1 MSLCLLAAAF
11 ILAKQGAVLVQS
23 EKAAREKICIVVD
36 AGHGG
41 SDPGKVGINGAL
53 EKDIN
58 LSIALKLKDLLEQR
72 EISVV
77 LTRDSDAGL
86 SPADATNKKAA
97 DMQKRC
103 QMITDANPAFTVSIH
118 QNSYTTEDIKG
129 AQVFYYGQSENGK
142 RLADVLQE
150 HLISEVDPQN
160 TRVAKANES
169 YYLLK
174 KNTHTYGNRRMWVFK
189 QPERSRSAPDRR
201 LSEQACS
208 CHLPGDSLLSRRRI
222 PALTVLCIRSLR
234 ICSLQKILHLPH
246 KAFRNM
252 V

>member
-1 MSLCLLAAAF
+1 
-11 ILAKQGAVLVQS
+11 
-23 EKAAREKICIVVD
+23 
-36 AGHGG
+36 
-41 SDPGKVGINGAL
+41 
-53 EKDIN
+53 
-58 LSIALKLKDLLEQR
+58 
-72 EISVV
+72 
-77 LTRDSDAGL
+77 
-86 SPADATNKKAA
+86 
-97 DMQKRC
+97 MQKRC
-103 QMITDANPAFTVSIH
+103 QMITDADPAFTVSIH

-174 KNTHTYGNRRMWVFK
+174 KTPTPTVIVECGFLM
-189 QPERSRSAPDRR
+189 QPKRSRSAPDRR

-208 CHLPGDSLLSRRRI
+208 CHLSGDSLLSRRRI

>member
-23 EKAAREKICIVVD
+23 EKAAREKIFIVVD

-103 QMITDANPAFTVSIH
+103 QIIADANPAFTVSIH

-174 KNTHTYGNRRMWVFK
+174 KTPTPTVIVECGF
-189 QPERSRSAPDRR
+189 
-201 LSEQACS
+201 LSNQSEADLLLTEDYQSKLAHAIYLGILS
-208 CHLPGDSLLSRRRI
+208 YLEEESLL
-222 PALTVLCIRSLR
+222 
-234 ICSLQKILHLPH
+234 
-246 KAFRNM
+246 
-252 V
+252 

>member
-103 QMITDANPAFTVSIH
+103 QIIADANPAFTVSIH

-174 KNTHTYGNRRMWVFK
+174 KTPTPTVIVECGFLSNRSEADLLLTEDYQSK
-189 QPERSRSAPDRR
+189 LAHAIYLGI
-201 LSEQACS
+201 LSYLEEE
-208 CHLPGDSLLSRRRI
+208 SLL
-222 PALTVLCIRSLR
+222 
-234 ICSLQKILHLPH
+234 
-246 KAFRNM
+246 
-252 V
+252 

>member
-23 EKAAREKICIVVD
+23 EKTAREKICIVVD

-77 LTRDSDAGL
+77 LTRDSDVGL

-103 QMITDANPAFTVSIH
+103 QIIADANPAFTVSIH

-174 KNTHTYGNRRMWVFK
+174 KTPTPTVIVECGF
-189 QPERSRSAPDRR
+189 
-201 LSEQACS
+201 LSNQSEADLLLTEDYQSKLAHAIYLGILS
-208 CHLPGDSLLSRRRI
+208 YLEEESLL
-222 PALTVLCIRSLR
+222 
-234 ICSLQKILHLPH
+234 
-246 KAFRNM
+246 
-252 V
+252 

>member
-41 SDPGKVGINGAL
+41 SDPGKV
-53 EKDIN
+53 DIN

-103 QMITDANPAFTVSIH
+103 QIIADANPAFTVSIH

-174 KNTHTYGNRRMWVFK
+174 KTPTPTVIVECGF
-189 QPERSRSAPDRR
+189 
-201 LSEQACS
+201 LSNQSEADLLLTEDYQSKLAHAIYLGILS
-208 CHLPGDSLLSRRRI
+208 YLEEESLL
-222 PALTVLCIRSLR
+222 
-234 ICSLQKILHLPH
+234 
-246 KAFRNM
+246 
-252 V
+252 